1 MGPRLLLFTKHI
13 ANVIYMIAPFG
24 SSASVFMN
32 GGGLSG
38 GAGGV
43 VSTDADGFSAESDLG
58 REVTGGSGRFLIL
71 LGAASSGAYNFETDA
86 TFSNNANIFGVQV
99 VV

>member
-1 MGPRLLLFTKHI
+1 
-13 ANVIYMIAPFG
+13 MIAPLG

-71 LGAASSGAYNFETDA
+71 LGAASSGAYNFETDVN
-86 TFSNNANIFGVQV
+86 FRHQIL
-99 VV
+99 

>member
-1 MGPRLLLFTKHI
+1 MTVPL
-13 ANVIYMIAPFG
+13 G
-24 SSASVFMN
+24 SSVSVFMN

-58 REVTGGSGRFLIL
+58 REVTGGGSGRFLIL
-71 LGAASSGAYNFETDA
+71 LGAASSGA
-86 TFSNNANIFGVQV
+86 
-99 VV
+99 